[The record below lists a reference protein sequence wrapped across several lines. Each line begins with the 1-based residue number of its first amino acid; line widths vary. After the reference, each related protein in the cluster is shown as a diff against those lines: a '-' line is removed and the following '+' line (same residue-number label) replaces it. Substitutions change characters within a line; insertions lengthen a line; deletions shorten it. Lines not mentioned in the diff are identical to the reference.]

1 MLNLGGSLSLRAAG
15 AQAASLPWKPCV
27 EILTLEVPL
36 PPLHRVGIV
45 LLGSPLPPHNSFSLA
60 IKRPYNLS
68 RSAGAW
74 EYRLYQQQAV
84 CVFLQVFILHFFSL
98 KSLCC
103 SVSLYNNFSSFKTL
117 SPPAVILLRSVPN
130 FP

>member
-74 EYRLYQQQAV
+74 ENRLYQQQAV
-84 CVFLQVFILHFFSL
+84 CVCFY
-98 KSLCC
+98 K
-103 SVSLYNNFSSFKTL
+103 FSSYTFFL
-117 SPPAVILLRSVPN
+117 
-130 FP
+130 

>member
-45 LLGSPLPPHNSFSLA
+45 LLGSPLPPHNSFSFA

-74 EYRLYQQQAV
+74 ENRLYQQQAV
-84 CVFLQVFILHFFSL
+84 CVCFY
-98 KSLCC
+98 K
-103 SVSLYNNFSSFKTL
+103 FSSYTFFL
-117 SPPAVILLRSVPN
+117 
-130 FP
+130 